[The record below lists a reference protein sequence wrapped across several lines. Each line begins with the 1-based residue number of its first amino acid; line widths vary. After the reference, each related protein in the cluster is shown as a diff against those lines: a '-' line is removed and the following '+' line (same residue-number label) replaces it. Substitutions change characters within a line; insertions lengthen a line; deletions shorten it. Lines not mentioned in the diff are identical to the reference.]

1 MYFSK
6 QLELIEDLFSHGC
19 FVSAHA
25 EVKKLEQFT
34 AMFAER
40 ATLHSTISKS
50 FLLQI
55 YLKSYYKN

>member
-40 ATLHSTISKS
+40 AMEGMNGHEYQNTPIRG
-50 FLLQI
+50 
-55 YLKSYYKN
+55 